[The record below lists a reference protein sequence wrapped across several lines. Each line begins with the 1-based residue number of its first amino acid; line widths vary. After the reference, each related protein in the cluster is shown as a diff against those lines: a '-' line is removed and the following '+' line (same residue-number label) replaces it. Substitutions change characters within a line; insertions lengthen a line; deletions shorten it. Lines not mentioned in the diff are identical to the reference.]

1 MKSDPVM
8 DCTDPNLAFLATS
21 LNSATLF
28 FLQEE
33 EEERSRREAQH
44 ILQTAARICCPT
56 EIRDPDLWPTKS
68 AEQVKLSPD
77 MMSLPLS
84 LSLPVHPHHLYYKM
98 EETKVPATV
107 LFASR

>member
-33 EEERSRREAQH
+33 EAEERHNTFFKQ
-44 ILQTAARICCPT
+44 LQ
-56 EIRDPDLWPTKS
+56 KS
-68 AEQVKLSPD
+68 VVQ
-77 MMSLPLS
+77 
-84 LSLPVHPHHLYYKM
+84 
-98 EETKVPATV
+98 
-107 LFASR
+107 

>member
-33 EEERSRREAQH
+33 EEEEEAQH

-56 EIRDPDLWPTKS
+56 EIRVPDPWPTKS
-68 AEQVKLSPD
+68 AKQVKLSPD

-98 EETKVPATV
+98 EETKVPVTV

>member
-33 EEERSRREAQH
+33 TEEERQ

-56 EIRDPDLWPTKS
+56 EIRVPDLWPTKS
-68 AEQVKLSPD
+68 AEHVKLSPD

-107 LFASR
+107 LLASR

>member
-33 EEERSRREAQH
+33 EKEERHNTFFKQ
-44 ILQTAARICCPT
+44 LQESVVQQKYGFQICGPQS
-56 EIRDPDLWPTKS
+56 L
-68 AEQVKLSPD
+68 LS
-77 MMSLPLS
+77 
-84 LSLPVHPHHLYYKM
+84 K
-98 EETKVPATV
+98 
-107 LFASR
+107 

>member
-33 EEERSRREAQH
+33 EEEEERHNTFFKQ
-44 ILQTAARICCPT
+44 LQ
-56 EIRDPDLWPTKS
+56 ESVVQQKYGFQIRGPQSL
-68 AEQVKLSPD
+68 LS
-77 MMSLPLS
+77 
-84 LSLPVHPHHLYYKM
+84 K
-98 EETKVPATV
+98 
-107 LFASR
+107 

>member
-33 EEERSRREAQH
+33 EEEERHNTFFKQ
-44 ILQTAARICCPT
+44 LQESVVQQKYGFQICGPQS
-56 EIRDPDLWPTKS
+56 L
-68 AEQVKLSPD
+68 LS
-77 MMSLPLS
+77 
-84 LSLPVHPHHLYYKM
+84 K
-98 EETKVPATV
+98 
-107 LFASR
+107 

>member
-33 EEERSRREAQH
+33 EEEEERHNTFFKQ
-44 ILQTAARICCPT
+44 LQESVVQQKYGFQICCPQS
-56 EIRDPDLWPTKS
+56 L
-68 AEQVKLSPD
+68 LS
-77 MMSLPLS
+77 
-84 LSLPVHPHHLYYKM
+84 K
-98 EETKVPATV
+98 
-107 LFASR
+107 